1 MNILRAL
8 KVNKKTN
15 GLRIEMSTK
24 SQEAK
29 DRCEEQNE
37 ELKELKVGLKGEEE
51 MLGGSKEML
60 CASRS
65 LRGSNQ
71 LLQIPDA
78 SPSRLW
84 WFCETSKLN

>member
-1 MNILRAL
+1 
-8 KVNKKTN
+8 
-15 GLRIEMSTK
+15 MSTK

-37 ELKELKVGLKGEEE
+37 ELRELKVGLRSEEE
-51 MLGGSKEML
+51 MLGDSKEMLTKEMLSKEMLTGSKEML
-60 CASRS
+60 RASRS

-78 SPSRLW
+78 SPSR
-84 WFCETSKLN
+84 

>member
-1 MNILRAL
+1 
-8 KVNKKTN
+8 
-15 GLRIEMSTK
+15 MSTK